1 METKKSPQS
10 KREQIIFHPPP
21 LFGFQKCSI
30 FSMGEKTSPIFP
42 ATGHGKA
49 AGTCFGSLAAPP
61 LPEAPFTLK
70 LFFFRGGRR
79 LGASGMVPSHSP
91 HWITEFCPPKFQGW
105 EWMKCWKKNTLT
117 SLLSSKSW
125 GIFSAL
131 RPRSYCFSKVS
142 SSYRPRRLQNDTKED
157 WKNACKS
164 NITCQN
170 AISVTSG
177 FAPGPWNTWSEV

>member
-1 METKKSPQS
+1 MLHF
-10 KREQIIFHPPP
+10 FHGWKNLTNLSGHRPRQGSWH
-21 LFGFQKCSI
+21 LLWFTGSTATSRSTLHLEAVF
-30 FSMGEKTSPIFP
+30 FS
-42 ATGHGKA
+42 
-49 AGTCFGSLAAPP
+49 
-61 LPEAPFTLK
+61 
-70 LFFFRGGRR
+70 GGRR